1 MIRLPPPSAK
11 KLMTFRYSVC
21 VMCTLASAFLFTAI
35 HSIVKNPE
43 IRSYD
48 YGIVFVLVVALYIEN
63 QVIYSISS
71 LTIKDLINHS
81 LVIALNSLA
90 FPYEK

>member
-71 LTIKDLINHS
+71 LTIKDLIYHS
-81 LVIALNSLA
+81 L
-90 FPYEK
+90 